1 MLTGMGKPRFNLR
14 ALFVATAA
22 IAALLASVVAE
33 TPISTSLTAIVAA
46 TMLPAALLTA
56 AICGR
61 GYQRTFCLG
70 ALIPAGL
77 LCWFVAHES
86 FRNFGLVN
94 GASPPLTGRPY
105 FTAFSEALY
114 YRVRFVAFGFGLAS
128 ILAGST
134 AVAAHWLLA
143 DAGDEKRANDQA
155 KAD

>member
-1 MLTGMGKPRFNLR
+1 MLTGMGQPRFSLR

-22 IAALLASVVAE
+22 VAALLSSAVVE
-33 TPISTSLTAIVAA
+33 NPIATSLTAIVAA

-86 FRNFGLVN
+86 FRNFGLIN
-94 GASPPLTGRPY
+94 SASPPLTGWPY
-105 FTAFSEALY
+105 YTAFSQALC

-134 AVAAHWLLA
+134 AVATHWLLA
-143 DAGDEKRANDQA
+143 DAGDEKWANDQD
-155 KAD
+155 KTD